1 MMHLPSYSVAVWPV
15 PAKLPTY
22 MDAVTAEHPLRQFVG
37 KDRYAEV
44 AGCMPCTRQSLRTSK
59 IYSPSHPPSGL
70 FLMRPRV
77 SGA

>member
-44 AGCMPCTRQSLRTSK
+44 AGLYAVHQAELENFEDLFTL
-59 IYSPSHPPSGL
+59 PPAFRACS
-70 FLMRPRV
+70 
-77 SGA
+77 